1 MSNQQTLLELQAISR
16 LLHNLLIDYPTQESI
31 EYLIEHQI
39 AQQWPDLTSNQHNKT
54 GKLLL
59 EAYLASWTPEQLNQ
73 TKLDYGQLYFG
84 PGEPKAMPWGS
95 VYLGEQ
101 GILNDDSTIKLMD
114 FYKQQG
120 VSFELKHQQPVDHI
134 ALFYAVIDQLLEVLL
149 TPQTQSGSEN
159 DSENDSHAAERTLCI
174 LLQQHLLTWS
184 GRCHELAQQH
194 AQTDFY
200 RAIAM
205 LATDFEQV
213 LASALNV
220 VPVSQ
225 RLFR

>member
-1 MSNQQTLLELQAISR
+1 MNIPTEQLQELQAVARI
-16 LLHNLLIDYPTQESI
+16 LHNVLIDYPSEQSVN
-31 EYLIEHQI
+31 YFVKHNL
-39 AQQWPDLTSNQHNKT
+39 AQQWPNFHDENPANTTDCDQ

-59 EAYLASWTPEQLNQ
+59 QKYLTNWHADKITDL
-73 TKLDYGQLYFG
+73 KLDYGQLYFG

-101 GILNDDSTIKLMD
+101 GILNDDSTIALMD

-134 ALFYAVIDQLLEVLL
+134 ALFYAVIDQLIEMML
-149 TPQTQSGSEN
+149 TAVADNEDSNGTQ
-159 DSENDSHAAERTLCI
+159 RTLCI

-205 LATDFEQV
+205 LAADFEQA
-213 LASALNV
+213 LANTLKV
-220 VPVSQ
+220 IPVTQ